1 MRWGTDGRGV
11 PCGMR
16 GDSERSAP
24 EPEVAGGRGIWQL
37 AWPSIT
43 LFATQALMG
52 IVDLVFVAS
61 LGSGAVA
68 AVGVATQLHFF
79 AFSLLAAV
87 TGGTVAVVAREWG
100 RRNVDEAGRATR
112 CSVALSVLFGALLM
126 LAIPVSEGL
135 VSLLGV
141 APAVSV
147 LGGECLAILL
157 AFSMP
162 FAIEFTL
169 SQALRGA
176 GDVRTPLVIG
186 VATVVVNA
194 VADWALIFGRLGAPA
209 LGAVGSAWA
218 SGLAYSVGLFVLF
231 WLWWRERLVIPA
243 GPWRGSVTRLLAWR
257 VLRIGIPTALEQA
270 AFQGGLLLFMSLVS
284 TFGTPAISAY
294 LIGVR
299 ILALCFVPGFGFA
312 MAASTLVGQNLGAE
326 RPDLA
331 ARAGWRGVFGAV
343 AVMGSLGLASIAFAE
358 PITALFGATGRET
371 TALTV
376 TFIYILGAAQP
387 LMAMEFSLAGGLRG
401 AGDTRFPLYT
411 ILVGL
416 FVVRLGAAILIAI
429 PVFGTVTA
437 VWLCLLADYLVKA
450 SLLTWRFAA
459 GDWKTVR
466 V

>member
-1 MRWGTDGRGV
+1 MQ
-11 PCGMR
+11 
-16 GDSERSAP
+16 SEPERTAP

-37 AWPSIT
+37 AWPSIA
-43 LFATQALMG
+43 LFSTQALMG
-52 IVDLVFVAS
+52 IVDLVFVGS

-100 RRNVDEAGRATR
+100 RQDIEEAGRATR
-112 CSVALSVLFGALLM
+112 CSVALSVLFGAGLM
-126 LAIPVSEGL
+126 LAIPGAEHL

-141 APAVSV
+141 APGVTA

-157 AFSMP
+157 AFSVP

-186 VATVVVNA
+186 VATVAVNA

-218 SGLAYSVGLFVLF
+218 SGLAYSAGLVALL
-231 WLWWRERLVIPA
+231 WLWGRGHLVIPA
-243 GPWRGSVTRLLAWR
+243 GRWGGSLTRSVALR
-257 VLRIGIPTALEQA
+257 VLRIGIPTAIEQA
-270 AFQGGLLLFMSLVS
+270 AFQGGLLLFMSVVS

-326 RPDLA
+326 RPDHA
-331 ARAGWRGVFGAV
+331 ARAGWRGMFGAV
-343 AVMGSLGLASIAFAE
+343 AVMGSLGLAIVALAE
-358 PITALFGATGRET
+358 PITALFGATGEET
-371 TALTV
+371 TTLTV

-387 LMAMEFSLAGGLRG
+387 LMAMEFSLSGGLRG

-411 ILVGL
+411 ILIGL

-450 SLLTWRFAA
+450 SLLTWRFAGGA
-459 GDWKTVR
+459 WKTIR